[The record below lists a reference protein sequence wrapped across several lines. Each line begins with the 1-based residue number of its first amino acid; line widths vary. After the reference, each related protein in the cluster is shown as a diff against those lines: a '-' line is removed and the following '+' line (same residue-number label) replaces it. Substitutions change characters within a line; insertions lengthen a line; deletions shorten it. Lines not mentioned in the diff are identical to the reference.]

1 MSGGSTNSEVSL
13 ERVLALLDRWRHLP
27 AYQLERPA
35 ATFFALFLPEVLK
48 EVFKLEEEPEIVPE
62 FPIKK
67 PTNHQSHNVDFL
79 AYARGCRHSFLVEL
93 KTDMASVDEAQKE
106 RLKRTAR
113 SGLEK
118 LVCDVKDLAVNSP
131 YKQKYVHLLWHLQ
144 KLGLLSGV
152 DDVFDKTFPSV
163 KPGIVRRIESVRI
176 TRSLRTAPK
185 VRLVYV
191 QPKCCACSDIR
202 FISFREFAGLIQ
214 RGETKTDAIRRS
226 FGRYLERWKVKAGE
240 FDLREVQ
247 A

>member
-1 MSGGSTNSEVSL
+1 MSGGSTNSEISL

-27 AYQLERPA
+27 AYQMERPA

-48 EVFKLEEEPEIVPE
+48 KEFELEEEPEIVPE

-67 PTNHQSHNVDFL
+67 PTNHQSHNVDFF

-106 RLKRTAR
+106 RLREAAQE
-113 SGLEK
+113 GLGK
-118 LVCDVKDLAVNSP
+118 LIRDVRQIATKSP
-131 YKQKYVHLLWHLQ
+131 HKQKYVHLLWHLQ

-163 KPGIVRRIESVRI
+163 KQGIVEKINNIKI
-176 TRSLRTAPK
+176 TGSLRTAPK
-185 VRLVYV
+185 MQLVYV
-191 QPKCCACSDIR
+191 QPECCTCSDIR
-202 FISFREFAGLIQ
+202 FVSFKEFAGIIQ
-214 RGETKTDAIRRS
+214 RGETKSDTLRRS
-226 FGRYLERWKVKAGE
+226 FGQYLERWTAKAGDVDPRE
-240 FDLREVQ
+240 LR

>member
-1 MSGGSTNSEVSL
+1 MSGGSTNSEISL

-48 EVFKLEEEPEIVPE
+48 KEFCELEEEPEIVPE

-67 PTNHQSHNVDFL
+67 PTNHQSHNVDFF

-106 RLKRTAR
+106 RLKCAAR

-118 LVCDVKDLAVNSP
+118 LVCDVKDLAINSP

-144 KLGLLSGV
+144 ELGLLSGV
-152 DDVFDKTFPSV
+152 ESVFQKAFPCV
-163 KPGIVRRIESVRI
+163 KCGIVKKIQNIRI
-176 TRSLRTAPK
+176 TGTTKDWPQT
-185 VRLVYV
+185 RLVYI
-191 QPKCCACSDIR
+191 QPNPCACEHIR
-202 FISFREFAGLIQ
+202 CISFEKFVKHLNT
-214 RGETKTDAIRRS
+214 ESTVSDA
-226 FGRYLERWKVKAGE
+226 FGRYLSKWVEKAGKTHPHH
-240 FDLREVQ
+240 LR